1 MDLVN
6 SRYHYRR
13 VAHKMSVD
21 VKKGKKPNAEHP
33 VQLGINRHSELNDG
47 NK

>member
-21 VKKGKKPNAEHP
+21 VKKGKKKTECGASGSIRDKQTFRTE
-33 VQLGINRHSELNDG
+33 
-47 NK
+47 